1 MRRAADLTAV
11 LPVLD
16 DVQREAVDFDGR
28 ALTVIGAPGT
38 GKTVTAVEMVVA
50 AVARGV
56 RPEHCLLLSPTRVAA
71 GALRD
76 RVTSRLWRDDADA
89 PEPATALG
97 GGAATRRRNAGTTTE
112 PVSRTHQALG
122 FGLLRQAAA
131 LRGLPAP
138 RLLNGPE
145 QDVVLKELL
154 EGYAAGDAPEPPWPS
169 YVREALPTRGF
180 RAELRDLLMRAV
192 EWGQESDDL
201 RRLGVE
207 HERPE
212 WVAAADVLDDYD
224 EVTALSRPGAYDPAW
239 ILGSAADLLQEDDE
253 ALRRV
258 RDTVRFVVVDD
269 AQELTSA
276 AARLLRVV
284 VGAQTQVRLI
294 ADPDSTVQGFRG
306 AEPGLFAALAQE
318 WDAGDARRLEVSY
331 RQPQALR
338 AVGGQVSA
346 RIGAVAGAAHREVV
360 TRPGGVVEVALLRAV
375 SQEAAHV
382 AGLLRRAHL
391 IDGVPWQDLAVIV
404 RGQGRTGALRRA
416 LAASG
421 VPVAVPP
428 TTVPLRDEPAVRPF
442 LALIEVALSLASSGE
457 PASSDEPSISAEV
470 ATDVLTSPLGGADA
484 VALRRMRRALRSVEL
499 EAGGTRT
506 GDELLAASVLDAG
519 QLTLYGP
526 EVAPARRVAR
536 VVQAGVEAAGAD
548 DATAETLLWAMWR
561 ASGLA
566 DPWSS
571 AALAGGP
578 AGARAD
584 RDLDAVVALFGAAAA
599 YVDRLPQ
606 SGPADFLE
614 HVRGQDVPGD
624 TLVARAPDDEC
635 VALMT
640 PAGAAGREWHT
651 VVVAGVQEGVWPDL
665 RLRGSLLGSEHLVD
679 VLTGRGR
686 TLRAAQA
693 AVRYDE
699 TRQFLVAVS
708 RARERLVVTA
718 VRSEDEQPSAY
729 LDIVDP
735 LDTHGDSDPDGLRD
749 FTDVQR
755 PMTLQAAVAELRRE
769 VAIGDDEERA
779 EAVTTLS
786 RLAREHVPGADPAS
800 WWALTELS
808 DDRPLREPEQ
818 QVGVSPSKVDQ
829 FATCGLNW
837 LLTSCGGEG
846 PDLGAATLGTLVH
859 EVAAELGDT
868 EPERM
873 QDVLDERWPRLGLG
887 EGWISERKRQ
897 EAHRMLDKL
906 AGYLD
911 SAEANGWHK
920 VAVEIDFE
928 AEVGRALLRGRVDRL
943 ERHDERGLRII
954 DLKTGSSKPTK
965 DKLVEH
971 PQLGAYQVAVA
982 EGAFE
987 EGDVSGGAALVQLGK
1002 AGLKNS
1008 ADVQAQPAIEPGDET
1023 SWAHEVVR
1031 ATADGMGAAT
1041 FVATVG
1047 DRCGVCPVRRSCPL
1061 QPEGQVI

>member
-1 MRRAADLTAV
+1 MRRAADPTAV

-16 DVQREAVDFDGR
+16 GVQREAVEFDGR
-28 ALTVIGAPGT
+28 ALTVLGAPGT
-38 GKTVTAVEMVVA
+38 GKTTTAVEMVVE

-76 RVTSRLWRDDADA
+76 RVTSRL
-89 PEPATALG
+89 
-97 GGAATRRRNAGTTTE
+97 AGTTTE

-122 FGLLRQAAA
+122 FGLLRQAAS

-154 EGYAAGDAPEPPWPS
+154 EGYATGLAPEPPWPA

-192 EWGQESDDL
+192 EHGQESDDL

-207 HERPE
+207 HDRPE
-212 WVAAADVLDDYD
+212 WVAAAQVLDDYD

-239 ILGSAADLLQEDDE
+239 ILGSAADLLLEDDE

-258 RDTVRFVVVDD
+258 RDSVRFVVVDD

-284 VGAQTQVRLI
+284 VGPQTQVRLV
-294 ADPDSTVQGFRG
+294 ADPDTTVQGFRG
-306 AEPGLFAALAQE
+306 ADPRLFGTLATE
-318 WDAGDARRLEVSY
+318 WGADEVRRLQVSY
-331 RQPQALR
+331 RQPEALR
-338 AVGGQVSA
+338 AVSERVSA
-346 RIGAVAGAAHREVV
+346 RIGAVSGALHRETQ
-360 TRPGGVVEVALLRAV
+360 TRSGGVVEVALLRAV

-391 IDGVPWQDLAVIV
+391 IDNVAWSDMAVIV
-404 RGQGRTGALRRA
+404 RGQGRTGSLRRA

-442 LALIEVALSLASSGE
+442 LTLIEVALRLAAEPPTDPDQAGE
-457 PASSDEPSISAEV
+457 SALPITPEV
-470 ATDVLTSPLGGADA
+470 ATDVLTSPLGAADA

-499 EAGGTRT
+499 ESGGSRT
-506 GDELLAASVLDAG
+506 GDELLAASVLDPA
-519 QLTLYGP
+519 QLTLHGP

-536 VVQAGVEAAGAD
+536 VVQAGVTAARVD
-548 DATAETLLWAMWR
+548 NATAETVLWAMWQ

-566 DPWSS
+566 EPWSS

-635 VALMT
+635 VSLMT

-665 RLRGSLLGSEHLVD
+665 RLRGSLLGSERLVD
-679 VLTGRGR
+679 VLTERGS

-699 TRQFLVAVS
+699 TRQFLVACS

-718 VRSEDEQPSAY
+718 VRSEDEQPSVY

-735 LDTHGDSDPDGLRD
+735 LDVQGDSSHDELRE

-769 VAIGDDEERA
+769 VAVGDDEQRA
-779 EAVTTLS
+779 EAAAALS

-808 DDRPLREPEQ
+808 DDRPLRRPDQ
-818 QVGVSPSKVDQ
+818 LVGVSPSKVDQ

-837 LLTSCGGEG
+837 LLTTCGGEG
-846 PDLGAATLGTLVH
+846 PDVGAATLGTLVH

-873 QDVLDERWPRLGLG
+873 HDVLDERWPRLGLG

-897 EAHRMLDKL
+897 EAHRMLDRL
-906 AGYLD
+906 ADYLD
-911 SAEANGWHK
+911 SAAAMGWRK
-920 VAVEIDFE
+920 AAVEIAFDV
-928 AEVGRALLRGRVDRL
+928 EVGRARLRGRVDRL
-943 ERHDERGLRII
+943 EQHDEHGLRII

-965 DKLVEH
+965 DQLTEH

-982 EGAFE
+982 EGGFD
-987 EGDVSGGAALVQLGK
+987 EGDVAGGAALVQLGK
-1002 AGLKNS
+1002 AGLKGR
-1008 ADVQAQPAIEPGDET
+1008 ADVQAQPAIEPGDEH
-1023 SWAHEVVR
+1023 SWAHDVVR

-1041 FVATVG
+1041 FVATVS

-1061 QPEGQVI
+1061 QPEGQAI